1 MGRKS
6 SDLSE
11 LDAVKDEI
19 VNNKVYVTVGSF
31 MWRGDIINCEYD
43 KIKKRSFIDIEKAV
57 KKLKFN
63 DIEDKEKR
71 EHQKEKFFNYISRI
85 SLK

>member
-6 SDLSE
+6 NDLSA
-11 LDAVKDEI
+11 LDVVKDEV

-31 MWRGDIINCEYD
+31 MWRGEIINCEYD

-57 KKLKFN
+57 KQLKFN

-71 EHQKEKFFNYISRI
+71 ESQKEKFFNYISRI